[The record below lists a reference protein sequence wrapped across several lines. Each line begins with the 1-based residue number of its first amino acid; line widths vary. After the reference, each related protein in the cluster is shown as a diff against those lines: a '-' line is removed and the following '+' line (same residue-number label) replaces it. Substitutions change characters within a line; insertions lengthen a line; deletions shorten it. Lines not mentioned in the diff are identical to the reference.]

1 MVIFGQPLI
10 VSKYVMLDDCYSFFP
25 HLPDLPQH
33 YADEAVKLAEY
44 TTYHVVP
51 VSGIKVNTT
60 QAKTSFENTNF
71 IKNLREKFG
80 HARTHYL
87 RVDGMH
93 SYDWHVDSARCA
105 GIIFLL
111 NDVGN
116 AVTLFKEQIDERN
129 SRIVKVPYT
138 LLQPTLLDVTKSHC
152 VINLSDQPRYALT
165 VGFDLGVSYQQ
176 VKEFLTNYST
186 QQY

>member
-1 MVIFGQPLI
+1 
-10 VSKYVMLDDCYSFFP
+10 MLNDCYSFFP

-33 YADEAVKLAEY
+33 YADEAIKSAEY

-51 VSGIKVNTT
+51 GSGIKVNTT

-71 IKNLREKFG
+71 IKDLREKFG

-138 LLQPTLLDVTKSHC
+138 LLRPTLLDVTNSHC

-165 VGFDLGVSYQQ
+165 VGFNLDVSYQQ
-176 VKEFLTNYST
+176 VKEFLTDYST

>member
-1 MVIFGQPLI
+1 MPAVN
-10 VSKYVMLDDCYSFFP
+10 KYRMLKECFSFFP
-25 HLPDLPQH
+25 HLPDLDTC
-33 YADEAVKLAEY
+33 YAEEATNSTQF

-60 QAKTSFENTNF
+60 QAPTSFENTQF
-71 IKNLREKFG
+71 IKDLRSEFG

-93 SYDWHVDSARCA
+93 SYDWHVDSARRA

-116 AVTLFKEQIDERN
+116 AFTLFREPIDERN
-129 SRIVKVPYT
+129 SRLVQVPYQ
-138 LLQPTLLDVTKSHC
+138 LNRITLLDVSVSHC
-152 VINLSDQPRYALT
+152 VINLSNQPRYALT
-165 VGFDLGVSYQQ
+165 VGFGLDVTYNDVKKYLGQYQ
-176 VKEFLTNYST
+176 TT
-186 QQY
+186 QY